1 MSDICQAFLL
11 CVLPVESSDFKLF
24 MDVCRT
30 AILALRELSKENEML
45 FVKIQEIKVDK
56 KLQIIPD
63 LLLKIIFYDILC
75 VNKLPR
81 RKIYV

>member
-30 AILALRELSKENEML
+30 AILALRGEVSKNAKNVEKNANKIRQISAIL
-45 FVKIQEIKVDK
+45 LRKNGICDIKYYRIIVK
-56 KLQIIPD
+56 
-63 LLLKIIFYDILC
+63 YYGG
-75 VNKLPR
+75 
-81 RKIYV
+81 IYEY